1 MAKQIKPKYPLE
13 RAKQSTAFA
22 NGEVSTEIMT
32 THPRV
37 IITLGGSFSD
47 EIVSDL
53 QNTVDEILKH
63 HGK

>member
-1 MAKQIKPKYPLE
+1 MAKQIKPKYPLD
-13 RAKQSTAFA
+13 RAKQSQAFA

-37 IITLGGSFSD
+37 IFTLGGSFSN
-47 EIVSDL
+47 EITSDL
-53 QNTVDEILKH
+53 QNAVDDVLKH